1 MSHFCF
7 FCPGAP
13 GAETGE
19 GPEAET
25 GGGQAAG
32 AEPGGPD
39 LEAPARA
46 EKQMKSEALK
56 IILLHS

>member
-1 MSHFCF
+1 MSF
-7 FCPGAP
+7 FSCPGAP
-13 GAETGE
+13 GAETGG

-46 EKQMKSEALK
+46 EKQKKSEAFLK
-56 IILLHS
+56 IKNLMP